1 MSCFQ
6 YQIVQEHIA
15 ILDKQMPIPL
25 NNNFEENLF
34 YLVKLVTLPITICIF
49 LGEYLSSIY
58 LQYDTRRTSIYYYI
72 MGKREV

>member
-6 YQIVQEHIA
+6 YQIVQEHIP

-25 NNNFEENLF
+25 NNNFEDNLF
-34 YLVKLVTLPITICIF
+34 YLVKLVTLPITTSIF
-49 LGEYLSSIY
+49 LGEYFSSID